1 MIADQKS
8 KAEPIIR
15 DLHDTTQKLM
25 GGTRASHGKSGGH
38 AHEWPFFHQG
48 KPREP
53 VTSLLQS
60 VPRNLM
66 KQLVHCPGRFFCATI
81 KPPFQ
86 K

>member
-15 DLHDTTQKLM
+15 DLDDTTLKLM
-25 GGTRASHGKSGGH
+25 GGQEPHTGRAAVTPMDG
-38 AHEWPFFHQG
+38 PFFHQG

-53 VTSLLQS
+53 VTSLLES